1 MEAGAQKATVYRE
14 VGPSPRGRRA
24 NLPNFLRI
32 RLCRRTIVEGGRPLA
47 RAAKKRVSFDELAN
61 SVTHGIGL
69 GLSIAGFAALLVLAI
84 ARGGAWQIASCAI
97 YGVTLICVY
106 ASSTL
111 YHGLPSRRVKR
122 IFRIFDHSA
131 IFLLIAGTYTPFLLV
146 NLRGGWGWSLLGIVW
161 GLAAVGIVLKVWF
174 VDRHP
179 ILSTGVYVL
188 MGWLALIAVKP
199 LFQAVPTIGL
209 IWLLAGGLMYTV
221 GVVFYAWKR
230 IPYNH
235 VVWHLFVMAG
245 SACHYF
251 AVVYSVIPQARA

>member
-1 MEAGAQKATVYRE
+1 VLRGSSRK
-14 VGPSPRGRRA
+14 SPYI
-24 NLPNFLRI
+24 FLRMG
-32 RLCRRTIVEGGRPLA
+32 LCRRTIVRGVRSLA
-47 RAAKKRVSFDELAN
+47 RTAKSRVSIDELAN
-61 SVTHGIGL
+61 SVSHGVGL

-84 ARGGAWQIASCAI
+84 VRGGAWQIVSCAI

-106 ASSTL
+106 ASSML

-122 IFRIFDHSA
+122 LFRIFDHSA

-161 GLAAVGIVLKVWF
+161 ILAAAGIVLKVWF
-174 VDRHP
+174 VDRCP

-188 MGWLALIAVKP
+188 MGWLGLIAVKP
-199 LFQAVPTIGL
+199 LFQTVPTIGL

-235 VVWHLFVMAG
+235 VIWHLFVIAG
-245 SACHYF
+245 STCHYF
-251 AVVYSVIPQARA
+251 AVVYSVIPQTRA

>member
-1 MEAGAQKATVYRE
+1 MLEG
-14 VGPSPRGRRA
+14 SPHKS
-24 NLPNFLRI
+24 PFNFLLI
-32 RLCRRTIVEGGRPLA
+32 GLSRRTIVVEVISLA
-47 RAAKKRVSFDELAN
+47 RTAKIRISVEEFAN
-61 SVTHGIGL
+61 CVTHGIGL
-69 GLSIAGFAALLVLAI
+69 GLSVAGFAALLVLAI
-84 ARGGAWQIASCAI
+84 VRGGAWQIVSCAI
-97 YGVTLICVY
+97 YGVSLICVY

-111 YHGLPSRRVKR
+111 YHGLRSLRVKH
-122 IFRIFDHSA
+122 ILKVFDHSA

-161 GLAAVGIVLKVWF
+161 GLAAAGIVLKVWF

-179 ILSTGVYVL
+179 ILATGGYVL

-199 LFQAVPTIGL
+199 LFHAVPTIGL

-235 VVWHLFVMAG
+235 VIWHLFVMAG

>member
-1 MEAGAQKATVYRE
+1 MARI
-14 VGPSPRGRRA
+14 
-24 NLPNFLRI
+24 PNN
-32 RLCRRTIVEGGRPLA
+32 
-47 RAAKKRVSFDELAN
+47 RVSVDELAN

-69 GLSIAGFAALLVLAI
+69 GLSIAGFAALLALTIV
-84 ARGGAWQIASCAI
+84 RGGVWQIVSCAI

-106 ASSTL
+106 ASSTV
-111 YHGLPSRRVKR
+111 YHGLPSPRLKH

-161 GLAAVGIVLKVWF
+161 GLAAAGIVLKVWF
-174 VDRHP
+174 VDGHP
-179 ILSTGVYVL
+179 ILSTGLYVL

-209 IWLLAGGLMYTV
+209 IWLLAGGLMYTI
-221 GVVFYAWKR
+221 GVAFYAWKR

-235 VVWHLFVMAG
+235 AIWHLFVMAG

>member
-1 MEAGAQKATVYRE
+1 VA
-14 VGPSPRGRRA
+14 
-24 NLPNFLRI
+24 
-32 RLCRRTIVEGGRPLA
+32 RT
-47 RAAKKRVSFDELAN
+47 AKRRVSFDELAN

-84 ARGGAWQIASCAI
+84 LRGGAWQIVSCAI
-97 YGVTLICVY
+97 YGVTLICLYV
-106 ASSTL
+106 SSTL
-111 YHGLPSRRVKR
+111 YHALPSRRVKR

-146 NLRGGWGWSLLGIVW
+146 NLRGAWGWSLFGIVW
-161 GLAAVGIVLKVWF
+161 SLAAAGIVFKTWF

-179 ILSTGVYVL
+179 VLSTGVYVL

-199 LFQAVPTIGL
+199 LFHAVPTAGL

-221 GVVFYAWKR
+221 GVVFYASER

-235 VVWHLFVMAG
+235 VIWHLFVMAG
-245 SACHYF
+245 SICHYV

>member
-1 MEAGAQKATVYRE
+1 LV
-14 VGPSPRGRRA
+14 
-24 NLPNFLRI
+24 
-32 RLCRRTIVEGGRPLA
+32 RT
-47 RAAKKRVSFDELAN
+47 AKKRVSFDELAN

-84 ARGGAWQIASCAI
+84 VRGGPWQIVSCAI
-97 YGVTLICVY
+97 YGVTLICLY

-111 YHGLPSRRVKR
+111 YHGLPSRKVKR

-146 NLRGGWGWSLLGIVW
+146 NLRGGWGWSLFGIIW
-161 GLAAVGIVLKVWF
+161 GLAAAGVVLKVWF

-179 ILSTGVYVL
+179 LLSTAVYVL
-188 MGWLALIAVKP
+188 MGWLALVAVKP
-199 LFQAVPTIGL
+199 LFEAVPTTGL

-235 VVWHLFVMAG
+235 VIWHLFVIAG
-245 SACHYF
+245 SICHYV
-251 AVVYSVIPQARA
+251 AVVYSVIPQGRA

>member
-1 MEAGAQKATVYRE
+1 MLG
-14 VGPSPRGRRA
+14 GRRA